1 MSKTLFKGAAYLTVA
16 GVICKLLGALYRAPL
31 TAVLGEE
38 GLGIYQLVFPFYC
51 ILLTLSSTG
60 IPTALSK
67 LIAEGKD
74 PERLFKKSLYY
85 FGGAGLALSLAVFFA
100 APYIAGLQGNAGA
113 TGAYKAIAPSVFFVS
128 VLSCVRGYF
137 QGRKN
142 TLPTAVT
149 QITEQVVKLL
159 FGLTLCTLFGNTPTQ
174 KAVLAT
180 LSVTLSEVAAVF
192 IAMAFYGKKNKTLS
206 GDTAGMKKILQ
217 VVFPITLSAIMIP
230 LSKTVDGFL
239 VVNLLNAERV
249 QATALYGLY
258 SGAAESIVSMPVA
271 LCYSFAVVSV
281 PEISSDK
288 SDVGKR
294 FDAVYYTLAL
304 GVIAGVMTY
313 LFAGVAVRVL
323 YGGLSETNAAVLVA
337 LIKTASAQVVGLSL
351 LQTLGATLVA
361 LDKYYIPP
369 LILSVG
375 IGAKILASF
384 ALIPSPLGILSCAL
398 IDSIVYLSVA
408 VAEFVVLMILSL
420 KRNRVKTVGNF
431 ALKNNGNQ

>member
-31 TAVLGEE
+31 TAVLGAE

-100 APYIAGLQGNAGA
+100 APYIAGLQGNVGA
-113 TGAYKAIAPSVFFVS
+113 IGAYKAIAPSVFFVS

-174 KAVLAT
+174 KAALAT
-180 LSVTLSEVAAVF
+180 LSVTLSEVAAVL
-192 IAMAFYGKKNKTLS
+192 IAMAFYGKKDKISS

-239 VVNLLNAERV
+239 IVNLLNFDKA

-288 SDVGKR
+288 NDVGKR

-313 LFAGVAVRVL
+313 LFAGFAVRVL

-375 IGAKILASF
+375 IGTKILASF

-398 IDSIVYLSVA
+398 IDSIIYLSVA
-408 VAEFVVLMILSL
+408 VAEFAVLMILSF
-420 KRNRVKTVGNF
+420 KKNRVKTVGNF
-431 ALKNNGNQ
+431 ALRNNEN